1 MTREE
6 DVATAAAA
14 VRIVRGSPDEA
25 ELAAL
30 VAGMVAVASAAAADE
45 EEPLARSAWMDR
57 SRTMRG
63 AKAAGPLS
71 RGPLAWR
78 TSLR

>member
-1 MTREE
+1 VTTSD

-14 VRIVRGSPDEA
+14 VKIVRGSPDEE

-30 VAGMVAVASAAAADE
+30 VAGMVAVASAATADE
-45 EEPLARSAWMDR
+45 DEPLARSAWMDR
-57 SRTMRG
+57 SRTLRG
-63 AKAAGPLS
+63 RRIVGPLG

-78 TSLR
+78 NSLR

>member
-1 MTREE
+1 MSRQEE
-6 DVATAAAA
+6 VAAATAA

-25 ELAAL
+25 EVAAL
-30 VAGMVAVASAAAADE
+30 VAGMVAVVSATVEE
-45 EEPLARSAWMDR
+45 EEPLPRSAWMDR

-63 AKAAGPLS
+63 ARAAGPLS